1 MKKIYNVFKY
11 FKIMKGVTMKVVV
24 DGMGGDNSPEAIVE
38 GCVLAQKEYDIDII
52 ITGQEDLI
60 KKELEKYE
68 YTKGRITILNTTE
81 IISTNEAPVKALKT
95 KKDSSLVKALELV
108 KNKEADAIVS
118 AGSTGAFLAGCTLIV
133 KRIKGISRPALAPV
147 MPGKNGPFMIID
159 VGANADCKPHYLTQ
173 FAQMGKVYFESVLS
187 VENPTVGLINIGSEE
202 EKGNELT
209 KEAYQLL
216 KQENLNFIG
225 NIEPREIPK
234 GEVNVLV
241 CDGFVGNTVLKM
253 YEGVAETILSELKN
267 EIMSSTTTKIGG
279 LLLKPV
285 FKRFKKH
292 YDYKE
297 YGGAAFL
304 GVDGICIKAHGSS
317 DAKALKNA
325 IKLSKTYYDTKVL
338 DKVKDA
344 FKEEK

>member
-1 MKKIYNVFKY
+1 
-11 FKIMKGVTMKVVV
+11 MKVVV
-24 DGMGGDNSPEAIVE
+24 DGMGGDNSPQAIVE
-38 GCVLAQKEYDIDII
+38 GCVLAQKEYGMDII
-52 ITGQEDLI
+52 ITGI
-60 KKELEKYE
+60 KELIEAELAKYE
-68 YTKGRITILNTTE
+68 YNKQSITVVDARE
-81 IISTNEAPVKALKT
+81 VISTKEAPVKALKT

-108 KNKEADAIVS
+108 KSGEADAVVS

-159 VGANADCKPHYLTQ
+159 VGANADCKPHYLAQ
-173 FAQMGKVYFESVLS
+173 FAEMGKVYFENVLD
-187 VENPTVGLINIGSEE
+187 VNNPTVGLINIGEEE

-209 KEAYQLL
+209 KEAHKLL
-216 KQENLNFIG
+216 KEADLNFVG

-253 YEGVAETILSELKN
+253 YEGVAETIFSELKT
-267 EIMSSTTTKIGG
+267 EIMSGFLSKIGG
-279 LLLKPV
+279 ALLKPV

-304 GVDGICIKAHGSS
+304 GVNGICIKAHGSS
-317 DAKALKNA
+317 DARALKNA

-338 DKVKDA
+338 EKVKSA
-344 FKEEK
+344 FAIEKETFEISE